1 MKKFNIKKG
10 GNNVL
15 WTLFRSGDCYYSIC
29 FGFIDIMVDTPVILM
44 LKNFTSRKEEVMFC
58 GFCLGAATVII
69 AAAAAYRIEF
79 ILTEEKK
86 LKNRK
91 EE

>member
-1 MKKFNIKKG
+1 
-10 GNNVL
+10 
-15 WTLFRSGDCYYSIC
+15 
-29 FGFIDIMVDTPVILM
+29 
-44 LKNFTSRKEEVMFC
+44 MFC

-79 ILTEEKK
+79 RITEGKK
-86 LKNRK
+86 LKDKRK

>member
-1 MKKFNIKKG
+1 
-10 GNNVL
+10 
-15 WTLFRSGDCYYSIC
+15 
-29 FGFIDIMVDTPVILM
+29 MV
-44 LKNFTSRKEEVMFC
+44 C

-79 ILTEEKK
+79 ILTEEKR

-91 EE
+91 EEK

>member
-1 MKKFNIKKG
+1 
-10 GNNVL
+10 
-15 WTLFRSGDCYYSIC
+15 
-29 FGFIDIMVDTPVILM
+29 
-44 LKNFTSRKEEVMFC
+44 MFC
-58 GFCLGAATVII
+58 GFCLGAAVTIL

-79 ILTEEKK
+79 RLTEGKK

>member
-1 MKKFNIKKG
+1 M
-10 GNNVL
+10 
-15 WTLFRSGDCYYSIC
+15 
-29 FGFIDIMVDTPVILM
+29 FG
-44 LKNFTSRKEEVMFC
+44 

-79 ILTEEKK
+79 LLTEGKK

-91 EE
+91 ED

>member
-10 GNNVL
+10 ENNVL
-15 WTLFRSGDCYYSIC
+15 WILFRSGDCYYSIC

-44 LKNFTSRKEEVMFC
+44 RKNSTSRKEEKMFC
-58 GFCLGAATVII
+58 GFCLGAAATIL

-79 ILTEEKK
+79 KLTEGKK
-86 LKNRK
+86 RK
-91 EE
+91 EK

>member
-1 MKKFNIKKG
+1 
-10 GNNVL
+10 
-15 WTLFRSGDCYYSIC
+15 
-29 FGFIDIMVDTPVILM
+29 MV
-44 LKNFTSRKEEVMFC
+44 C

-79 ILTEEKK
+79 KITEGRK

-91 EE
+91 EEK

>member
-1 MKKFNIKKG
+1 M
-10 GNNVL
+10 
-15 WTLFRSGDCYYSIC
+15 
-29 FGFIDIMVDTPVILM
+29 FG
-44 LKNFTSRKEEVMFC
+44 

-79 ILTEEKK
+79 RITEGKK

-91 EE
+91 ED

>member
-1 MKKFNIKKG
+1 M
-10 GNNVL
+10 
-15 WTLFRSGDCYYSIC
+15 
-29 FGFIDIMVDTPVILM
+29 FG
-44 LKNFTSRKEEVMFC
+44 

-79 ILTEEKK
+79 LLTEGKK
-86 LKNRK
+86 LKDRK

>member
-1 MKKFNIKKG
+1 
-10 GNNVL
+10 
-15 WTLFRSGDCYYSIC
+15 
-29 FGFIDIMVDTPVILM
+29 
-44 LKNFTSRKEEVMFC
+44 MFC

-79 ILTEEKK
+79 LLTEGKK